1 MTIRLTSR
9 IAVVAA
15 TALLASGC
23 GAIGGVV
30 EGVIPQGNEFTEQ
43 GPRAIAEAA
52 FAEMQ
57 EQESLRLLGTADTD
71 DGPTR
76 VDVRVGRSGCVG
88 DFEVDGGSF
97 QLVRNK
103 DGAWVK
109 ADDNYWR
116 SQAGSPQQG
125 STLVKRF
132 RSKWIAVERKSDLD
146 KLCDLEELLASFDVD
161 EDDTDESLSKG
172 EIEAIGDRKA
182 IAVTGGEGKDR
193 VTAWVAIDAPHL
205 VLKMAPVRQ
214 GAFEEAL
221 FFEEFGGEVDAE
233 TPKKADIVSLPKG

>member
-1 MTIRLTSR
+1 MTQAAVSYQVKLLEERLGAALFVRERGRARLTGLGQR
-9 IAVVAA
+9 
-15 TALLASGC
+15 LL
-23 GAIGGVV
+23 
-30 EGVIPQGNEFTEQ
+30 PQLTQAFDT
-43 GPRAIAEAA
+43 IEAA
-52 FAEMQ
+52 FASQRE
-57 EQESLRLLGTADTD
+57 EDEALLTVATTFTFANTWLAWRL
-71 DGPTR
+71 
-76 VDVRVGRSGCVG
+76 
-88 DFEVDGGSF
+88 GSF
-97 QLVRNK
+97 Q
-103 DGAWVK
+103 
-109 ADDNYWR
+109 
-116 SQAGSPQQG
+116 
-125 STLVKRF
+125 
-132 RSKWIAVERKSDLD
+132 
-146 KLCDLEELLASFDVD
+146 VD